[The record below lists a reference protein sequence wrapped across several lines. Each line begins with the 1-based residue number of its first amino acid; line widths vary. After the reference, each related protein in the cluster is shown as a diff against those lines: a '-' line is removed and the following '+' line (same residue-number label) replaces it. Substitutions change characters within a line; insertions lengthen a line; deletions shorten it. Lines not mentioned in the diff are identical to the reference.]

1 MDALERL
8 RAAIPDA
15 ARDIRLRDAVL
26 AAAAAAAGPAVV
38 EDARA
43 AAALM
48 AMNNVYYRFR
58 HMVGKPVYGEKPAGL
73 RMNRL
78 MQPATSRTDFELMA
92 LAVSAINGC
101 EMCVRAHEK
110 TVTAGGLTP
119 DRVND
124 AVRIAA
130 TIYAAAVALEAGE
143 PGEGDPSVIEVS
155 AQSAW
160 GRAGAVAR
168 ARPRLSGSDATAP
181 IPARGAASAPPL
193 PGRGAPG

>member
-1 MDALERL
+1 MEALETLRAALPEAAKDIRLNIQSALKDGALSEPQRWGVTVASAIAARNPRL
-8 RAAIPDA
+8 RA
-15 ARDIRLRDAVL
+15 AVL
-26 AAAAAAAGPAVV
+26 AAAAAVDAAVV

-58 HMVGKPVYGEKPAGL
+58 HMVGKPSYGEMRAGL

-78 MQPATSRTDFELMA
+78 AQPATTRADFELYS

-110 TVTAGGLTP
+110 AAVEGGLTP
-119 DRVND
+119 EQVND

-130 TIYAAAVALEAGE
+130 TLY
-143 PGEGDPSVIEVS
+143 
-155 AQSAW
+155 
-160 GRAGAVAR
+160 
-168 ARPRLSGSDATAP
+168 ATAV
-181 IPARGAASAPPL
+181 SL
-193 PGRGAPG
+193 EMN

>member
-1 MDALERL
+1 VDALEQL

-15 ARDIRLRDAVL
+15 AKDIRLNLQAVLRGGSLSDPQRWGVAAAAAMAARHPRLREAVL
-26 AAAAAAAGPAVV
+26 AAASTAAGAAVV

-43 AAALM
+43 AASLM

-58 HMVGKPVYGEKPAGL
+58 HMVGKPIYGEKPAGL

-78 MQPATSRTDFELMA
+78 MQPATNRVDFELMS

-101 EMCVRAHEK
+101 ETCVRAHEK
-110 TVTAGGLTP
+110 TVTDGGLTA
-119 DRVND
+119 DQVND

-143 PGEGDPSVIEVS
+143 TAATEV
-155 AQSAW
+155 
-160 GRAGAVAR
+160 
-168 ARPRLSGSDATAP
+168 
-181 IPARGAASAPPL
+181 PL
-193 PGRGAPG
+193 MQV

>member
-1 MDALERL
+1 VDALERL

-15 ARDIRLRDAVL
+15 ARDIRLNLQAALRGGALSDAQRWGVAAATAIAARHRGLRDAVL
-26 AAAAAAAGPAVV
+26 AAAGAVTGPAVV

-78 MQPATSRTDFELMA
+78 MQPATNRTDFELMA

-110 TVTAGGLTP
+110 TVTEGGLTP
-119 DRVND
+119 DHVHD

-130 TIYAAAVALEAGE
+130 TVYAAAVALEL
-143 PGEGDPSVIEVS
+143 P
-155 AQSAW
+155 
-160 GRAGAVAR
+160 AR
-168 ARPRLSGSDATAP
+168 ATAP
-181 IPARGAASAPPL
+181 GAAVAA
-193 PGRGAPG
+193 G

>member
-1 MDALERL
+1 MDALEQL

-15 ARDIRLRDAVL
+15 AKDIRLNLQAVL
-26 AAAAAAAGPAVV
+26 RGGSLSEPQRWGVAAAASTAAGAAVV

-43 AAALM
+43 AASLM

-58 HMVGKPVYGEKPAGL
+58 HMVGKPIYREKPAGL

-78 MQPATSRTDFELMA
+78 MQPATNRVDFELMS

-101 EMCVRAHEK
+101 ETCVRAHEK
-110 TVTAGGLTP
+110 TVTDGGLTA
-119 DRVND
+119 DQVND

-143 PGEGDPSVIEVS
+143 T
-155 AQSAW
+155 A
-160 GRAGAVAR
+160 
-168 ARPRLSGSDATAP
+168 ATEAP
-181 IPARGAASAPPL
+181 LMPV
-193 PGRGAPG
+193 